1 MNRSTRIHTT
11 HAGATHTGA
20 THTGAARI
28 GIAAAAL
35 VLIATASA
43 ACGTAPV
50 ADETMSSGRAPS
62 LASAPLSDEVP
73 CAISA
78 DTVERRVASG
88 AALPACAELDRV
100 RARTWTREHC
110 AVTADA
116 AERRTLRHPRSH
128 CRV

>member
-20 THTGAARI
+20 ARI
-28 GIAAAAL
+28 GIAAATL

-43 ACGTAPV
+43 ACGATPV
-50 ADETMSSGRAPS
+50 ADETASPGRAPS
-62 LASAPLSDEVP
+62 LASAPLSDEIP

-100 RARTWTREHC
+100 RARAWTREHC